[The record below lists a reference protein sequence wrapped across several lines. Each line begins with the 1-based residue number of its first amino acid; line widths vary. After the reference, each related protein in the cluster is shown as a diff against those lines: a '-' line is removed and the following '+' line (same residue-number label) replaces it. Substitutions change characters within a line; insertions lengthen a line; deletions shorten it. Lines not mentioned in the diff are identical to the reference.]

1 MSGGKGGGT
10 TTTTQSVPKWVEDEY
25 KYVTGE
31 AKDIYKNT
39 SFTPY
44 TGEFTAPLSTTQQA
58 GITNVNNA
66 QGMALPAYGYGM
78 GLTAQGGQ
86 GVTPAFSQAGLQ
98 PYMSPYLNS
107 VVGST
112 MANINEQNASQR
124 NALAGS
130 AISKG
135 AYGGDRYGIQQGELA
150 RQQGLSTGQTLSNL
164 LQSGYG
170 QALGQYNQN
179 IAQQQADQQRKLA
192 AGAQFGQLGTGA
204 QNAALSGAQ
213 AQLMAGAQEQATKQA
228 QDQAL
233 YNQFLQQQAYPFQ
246 KTSWLA
252 NIAEG
257 IGSQSGGTSST
268 TGPSQSS
275 AGSIIGPA
283 LSAASMFMWSDERLK
298 EDKEVVGKT
307 FDGQPIY
314 KYRMKDG
321 SAPQLGLMAQDVE
334 KSHPD
339 AVREVNGYK
348 QVNYDAATEDA
359 AERGHFASGG
369 LVPMGFA
376 DGGAPQ
382 FGMMPYVGLA
392 KGLGYIPQANIPVG
406 KSTIPKPPP
415 APPQDNTASQ
425 IMKGLN
431 AMPQGAK
438 DAMKTGLG
446 FGESAASKA
455 LGEMGKKGD
464 FSGLTMDKL
473 KLPDFNPSADPAA
486 YADPSLMESIKSGL
500 SGIFGMADGGVV
512 PRGHYDGGGPVSET
526 PAADELRALMAQKD
540 ETIVVPVKTPQGVV
554 PVEVPKET
562 VTPPARTLG
571 GYKKA
576 SEVATGNDV
585 YAQLHPEFSPKFRQ
599 FIEEANKQGMPISPG
614 SLYRSPQQQAGLV
627 ADKAANRRGAYQGL
641 PVANPYESGHNYG
654 VAGDFAGYKPEYR
667 DKLAAIAQNIPG
679 LVYGGEFNDPLHVQL
694 GRNFGQLKNL
704 AYDESGKFNP
714 NFQLPEGFVAGVAGK
729 SPIQT
734 ASAPSGSGVAGAIDP
749 DMPSRNARPAGFVV
763 PPADWTKKGLGERL
777 MDTEGPSRTLLERV
791 TGSPMSDEAK
801 MGLFAAGLGMMAS
814 RGRHLGQQI
823 GEGGLGGLQT
833 YYNALAN
840 KQAQEKQQA
849 DIGFKERET
858 AVSEK
863 RVGIEEKTKNLE
875 ALKFWQSR
883 FIPIPTATGVVYR
896 DTVNGT
902 EIPEAEYQRQL
913 QAIIRQY
920 GLSPAEAGASTA
932 APSGQPQVSP
942 PIKMEQP
949 KVTTGEPKPEPTTA
963 PKTAEPKPEVGKPEA
978 GKPEQPPVNADVFK
992 NVHPDYNPDI
1002 LRNKAVEQERIAANA
1017 QRIKDDKAEAS
1028 ARAQAKYYRE
1038 EADKIMAGDK
1048 NVRFMDGSVGPIPEL
1063 ASAKNARVA
1072 DEEFSKKQAENKSK
1086 FTEEAATHLK
1096 SYESQKALTQNL
1108 INVYQKVELNRLSE
1122 AKADMIGIMKEI
1134 PGIRNFVDDYMK
1146 AQQAG
1151 NDLAM
1156 KEAVTLAFKA
1166 ISENQANKAPATAL
1180 REALLTVSQPNMAA
1194 GAKYALLTGQLARA
1208 EYDKDMFE
1216 AWIKS
1221 GKKGDHDVFM
1231 QKFREEHPYENYEKE
1246 VVNGTK
1252 YFAGM
1257 SKGDIEVLRNKRSTE
1272 TASSAPPSSGGNHTQ
1287 KDIDE
1292 AKAEIERRKQGRP

>member
-10 TTTTQSVPKWVEDEY
+10 STTTQSIPKWVEDEY
-25 KYVTGE
+25 KYVVGK
-31 AKDIYKNT
+31 AKDIEANT

-58 GITNVNNA
+58 GIQNVNQA
-66 QGMALPAYGYGM
+66 QGMALPAYAAGL
-78 GLTAQGGQ
+78 GLTSQSAQ
-86 GVTPAFSQAGLQ
+86 GVTPQFTQAGLQ

-112 MANINEQNASQR
+112 MANIQEQNKQQQ
-124 NALAGS
+124 NQALGS

-135 AYGGDRYGIQQGELA
+135 AYGGDRYGIQQAELA
-150 RQQGLSTGQTLSNL
+150 RQQGLATGQTISNL
-164 LQSGYG
+164 YQSGYG

-179 IAQQQADQQRKLA
+179 IAQQQADQQRRMA

-298 EDKEVVGKT
+298 EDKEIVGKT

-334 KSHPD
+334 KSHPE

-415 APPQDNTASQ
+415 APPQDNTAQQ

-446 FGESAASKA
+446 FGQSDASKA

-464 FSGLTMDKL
+464 FGGLTMDKL
-473 KLPDFNPSADPAA
+473 KLPDFKPSVDPAA
-486 YADPSLMESIKSGL
+486 YAEPGIMDALKSGL
-500 SGIFGMADGGVV
+500 SGLFGGGGYADGGVV

-526 PAADELRALMAQKD
+526 PAADALRALMAQKD
-540 ETIVVPVKTPQGVV
+540 ETEVVPVKTPQGVV
-554 PVEVPKET
+554 PVAVPK
-562 VTPPARTLG
+562 
-571 GYKKA
+571 
-576 SEVATGNDV
+576 SEATGVAPASDDFDSKLARMRATTAKMESGNNPRIMGKVIPSGPYAGDRAYGLYQVMGKNVPDWTEKALGRRMTPEEYLNDTEAQHAV
-585 YAQLHPEFSPKFRQ
+585 YNKIAGDNLRKYGNIPDAVSVWASGRPLSGNTTRDLVSGVPTSGYVNKFMAQLGDGGGLADVK
-599 FIEEANKQGMPISPG
+599 N
-614 SLYRSPQQQAGLV
+614 LYTGEKPTGV
-627 ADKAANRRGAYQGL
+627 
-641 PVANPYESGHNYG
+641 VAN
-654 VAGDFAGYKPEYR
+654 
-667 DKLAAIAQNIPG
+667 
-679 LVYGGEFNDPLHVQL
+679 
-694 GRNFGQLKNL
+694 
-704 AYDESGKFNP
+704 
-714 NFQLPEGFVAGVAGK
+714 
-729 SPIQT
+729 
-734 ASAPSGSGVAGAIDP
+734 DP
-749 DMPSRNARPAGFVV
+749 DMPSLKARPAGFVV

-777 MDTEGPSRTLLERV
+777 IDTEGAPRSLIERV
-791 TGSPMSDEAK
+791 IGTSLSDEARS
-801 MGLFAAGLGMMAS
+801 GLLAAGLGMMAS
-814 RGRHLGQQI
+814 RGRTMGQQI

-840 KQAQEKQQA
+840 KQALDKQQQEL
-849 DIGFKERET
+849 GFKERET

-863 RVGIEEKTKNLE
+863 RVGLEEKTKNLE

-913 QAIIRQY
+913 QTIIRQY

-932 APSGQPQVSP
+932 APSGQPQVAP
-942 PIKMEQP
+942 PIKTEQP

-963 PKTAEPKPEVGKPEA
+963 PKTEEPKPEAGKPEA

-992 NVHPDYNPDI
+992 NVHPDYNPEI
-1002 LRNKAVEQERIAANA
+1002 LRKKASEQEQIAANA

-1028 ARAQAKYYRE
+1028 ARAQAKYYRD
-1038 EADKIMAGDK
+1038 EAEKIMAGDK

-1063 ASAKNARVA
+1063 AAAKNARVA
-1072 DEEFSKKQAENKSK
+1072 DEKFAEKQAESKSK
-1086 FTEEAATHLK
+1086 FTDEGNSYLK
-1096 SYESQKALTQNL
+1096 SYETQRALTQNL

-1156 KEAVTLAFKA
+1156 KEAVTSAFKA

-1180 REALLTVSQPNMAA
+1180 REALMTVAHPNMAA

-1208 EYDKDMFE
+1208 EQEKDLYE
-1216 AWIKS
+1216 AWVKS
-1221 GKKGDHDVFM
+1221 GKKGDHDAFV
-1231 QKFREEHPYENYEKE
+1231 QKFREEHPYERYEQD

-1257 SKGDIEVLRNKRSTE
+1257 SKGDIEILKNKRPTE
-1272 TASSAPPSSGGNHTQ
+1272 TAPSSPPTGSVTPEQ
-1287 KDIDE
+1287 
-1292 AKAEIERRKQGRP
+1292 ARAEIERRKQGGQ